1 MLKIVSLREFK
12 ITRKIVNLNTITVLV
27 MPNVKRII
35 LQSKDRKF
43 KV

>member
-35 LQSKDRKF
+35 LQSKDIKF